1 MLFNIRE
8 EVRPSM
14 NIKGIGDI
22 YIIDDILHKSFST
35 MFLAYAPLVDK
46 MYTFNCSDVIK
57 GCFVEYVMFETSFDM
72 IDRSNNKSS
81 DAVDLMKEASDKGE
95 LYLLIYDKEGFDI
108 LEKYKF
114 EDLENM
120 YIPRRNTYFRYNRE
134 LLNAKKG

>member
-35 MFLAYAPLVDK
+35 MFLAYAPMVDK

-81 DAVDLMKEASDKGE
+81 DAVDLMKEASDKEG

>member
-35 MFLAYAPLVDK
+35 MFLAYAPMVDK

-72 IDRSNNKSS
+72 VDRSNNKSS
-81 DAVDLMKEASDKGE
+81 DAVDLMKEASDKGG

>member
-35 MFLAYAPLVDK
+35 MFLAYAPMVDK

-81 DAVDLMKEASDKGE
+81 DAVNLMKEASDKGG

>member
-8 EVRPSM
+8 EVRPSL
-14 NIKGIGDI
+14 NIKGIGDL
-22 YIIDDILHKSFST
+22 YIVDDILHKSFPT
-35 MFLAYAPLVDK
+35 MFLAYAPMVDK
-46 MYTFNCSDVIK
+46 MYTFNCSDMIK
-57 GCFVEYVMFETSFDM
+57 GCFVEYVMFETTFDM

-81 DAVDLMKEASDKGE
+81 DAVELMMEASDKEE

-114 EDLENM
+114 DDLEDM
-120 YIPRRNTYFRYNRE
+120 YIPKRNTYFRYNRE

>member
-35 MFLAYAPLVDK
+35 MFLAYAPMVDK

-81 DAVDLMKEASDKGE
+81 DAVDLMKEASDKGG

>member
-35 MFLAYAPLVDK
+35 MFLAYAPMVDK

-72 IDRSNNKSS
+72 IDRSNNKFS
-81 DAVDLMKEASDKGE
+81 DAVDLMKEASDKGG